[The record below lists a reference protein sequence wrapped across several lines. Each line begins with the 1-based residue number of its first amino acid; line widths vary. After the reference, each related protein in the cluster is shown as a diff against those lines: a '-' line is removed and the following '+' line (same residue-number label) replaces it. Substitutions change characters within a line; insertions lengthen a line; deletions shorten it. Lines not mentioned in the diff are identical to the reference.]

1 MKTPFLDQKKIT
13 CSSSWID
20 AAKGRPSATRA
31 IIVMYTILPDLFYWF
46 RYSMYLCL
54 GIIADQ
60 PEVEDRTNILISQK
74 SEYSIQT
81 N

>member
-1 MKTPFLDQKKIT
+1 
-13 CSSSWID
+13 
-20 AAKGRPSATRA
+20 
-31 IIVMYTILPDLFYWF
+31 
-46 RYSMYLCL
+46 MYLCL

-81 N
+81 NTWKIR